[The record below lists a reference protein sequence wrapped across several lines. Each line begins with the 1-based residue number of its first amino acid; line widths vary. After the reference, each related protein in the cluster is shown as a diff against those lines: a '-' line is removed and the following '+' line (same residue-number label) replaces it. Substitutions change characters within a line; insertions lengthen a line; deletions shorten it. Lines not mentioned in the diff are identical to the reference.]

1 MGIVLCYT
9 LVYVCMERGIIMTE
23 MLGLIGAIVTGVLSL
38 VGVIVTNSNSNRKVE
53 NQIQMAQAITD
64 TKLENLTEEVKKHN
78 EFATKIPVMENR
90 IDNLEKDVRG
100 IKDEIKK

>member
-1 MGIVLCYT
+1 
-9 LVYVCMERGIIMTE
+9 MTE

-38 VGVIVTNSNSNRKVE
+38 LGVIITNNNSNRKVE

>member
-1 MGIVLCYT
+1 
-9 LVYVCMERGIIMTE
+9 MTAE
-23 MLGLIGAIVTGVLSL
+23 MLGLIGAIITGVLSL
-38 VGVIVTNSNSNRKVE
+38 LGVIITNNNSNRKVE
-53 NQIQMAQAITD
+53 NQIQMSQAITD

-78 EFATKIPVMENR
+78 EFATRIPVMENR

>member
-1 MGIVLCYT
+1 
-9 LVYVCMERGIIMTE
+9 MTAE

-38 VGVIVTNSNSNRKVE
+38 AGVMITNSNSNRKVE
-53 NQIQMAQAITD
+53 NQIQMSQAITD

-90 IDNLEKDVRG
+90 IDNLEKDIRG
-100 IKDEIKK
+100 IQDEIKK

>member
-1 MGIVLCYT
+1 MSA
-9 LVYVCMERGIIMTE
+9 E

-38 VGVIVTNSNSNRKVE
+38 AGVMITNSNSNRKVE
-53 NQIQMAQAITD
+53 NQIQMSQAITD

-90 IDNLEKDVRG
+90 IDNLEKDIRG
-100 IKDEIKK
+100 IQDEIKK